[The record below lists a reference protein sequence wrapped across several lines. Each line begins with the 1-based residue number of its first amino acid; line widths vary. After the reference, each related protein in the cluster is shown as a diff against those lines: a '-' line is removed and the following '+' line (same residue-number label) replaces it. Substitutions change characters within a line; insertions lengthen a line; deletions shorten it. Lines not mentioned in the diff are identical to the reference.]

1 MVMNLDMDGR
11 EKKDA
16 EEMERKGGMPH
27 EGEERNRTI
36 TKMGGD

>member
-16 EEMERKGGMPH
+16 EGMERKGGIPN
-27 EGEERNRTI
+27 EGE
-36 TKMGGD
+36 